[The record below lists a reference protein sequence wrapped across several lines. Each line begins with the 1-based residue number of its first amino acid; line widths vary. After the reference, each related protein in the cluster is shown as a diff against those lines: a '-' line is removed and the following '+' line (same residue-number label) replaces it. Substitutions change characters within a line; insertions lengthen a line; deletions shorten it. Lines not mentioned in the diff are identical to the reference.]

1 MNNLPEKSRLRI
13 LIADDASFWRTLL
26 HDFMQSFGVQE
37 IRGVGSIG
45 HAWETLQEF
54 RPHMFI
60 CDWQMNDGCGLD
72 LVKRV
77 RHAKDSPNRFIN
89 VMMVTSFSEEHRV
102 HLAMDAGINGY
113 IAKPFTA
120 GDFLRKFIHCMKDR
134 RPFEVSESYSGPSR
148 SAQLAGAGSSA
159 SA

>member
-1 MNNLPEKSRLRI
+1 MAMAADATAQTAAVEARYAGSSLLAMLR
-13 LIADDASFWRTLL
+13 RT
-26 HDFMQSFGVQE
+26 GVLALY
-37 IRGVGSIG
+37 R
-45 HAWETLQEF
+45 
-54 RPHMFI
+54 
-60 CDWQMNDGCGLD
+60 GLD